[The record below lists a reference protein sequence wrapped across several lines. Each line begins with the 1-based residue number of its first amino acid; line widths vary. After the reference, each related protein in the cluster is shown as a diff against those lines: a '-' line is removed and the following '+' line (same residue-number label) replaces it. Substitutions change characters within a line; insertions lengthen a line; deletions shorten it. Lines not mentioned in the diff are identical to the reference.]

1 MSTSKYYEFIH
12 KDLLAGHGTSSIA
25 PTKDFHIHDNY
36 EIYLFLNGEVNLL
49 IDQFCYH
56 LQRGNLLVI
65 NNHEIHKVINLSGKP
80 YERLTIHFKPEM
92 IQPFCSAETN
102 LLNCFINRKSG
113 FDNIIQLDEC
123 QIEEFIHMSSKLI
136 NALDHK
142 KYGSDILSLAF
153 LVQIL
158 VFTNDVFGRAKSLV
172 PSVTSSLI
180 HSVMRFIESNLQN
193 DLSLEQMSKALSVDK
208 FYLSHMFKKQTGG
221 TIYHYI
227 LIKRVALAK
236 RLLSAGNTVSLTCHL
251 SGFND
256 YANFIRT
263 FKKISG
269 ISPGKYAKLSRNQL

>member
-1 MSTSKYYEFIH
+1 LSARFRQ
-12 KDLLAGHGTSSIA
+12 LARHGTSSIA

-36 EIYLFLNGEVNLL
+36 EIYLFLDGEVNLL

-65 NNHEIHKVINLSGKP
+65 NNHEIHKVINLSGEP

-92 IQPFCSAETN
+92 IQPFCSAKTN

-142 KYGSDILSLAF
+142 KYGSDVLSLAF

-180 HSVMRFIESNLQN
+180 HSVMQFIESNLQN
-193 DLSLEQMSKALSVDK
+193 DLSLEQISKALSVDK
-208 FYLSHMFKKQTGG
+208 FHLSHIISFKFEDGFHEIIIAINNRCM
-221 TIYHYI
+221 TII
-227 LIKRVALAK
+227 VM
-236 RLLSAGNTVSLTCHL
+236 VSC
-251 SGFND
+251 
-256 YANFIRT
+256 
-263 FKKISG
+263 
-269 ISPGKYAKLSRNQL
+269 